1 MAHNDFE
8 TVKAT
13 LDSIQAREKITE
25 TIAKDPT
32 NVSKKEETLKT
43 VEDKMKEDV
52 EAVVGKIELK
62 KF

>member
-1 MAHNDFE
+1 MAHSDFK

-25 TIAKDPT
+25 TIAKDPN
-32 NVSKKEETLKT
+32 NVNKKEETLKT

-52 EAVVGKIELK
+52 EAVVGKVELK